1 MEETI
6 SLKEIIQTIRQRL
19 IMIIS
24 ITLAAVAIAA
34 GVSYFVLTPMYSA
47 STQILVNQSTEGEN
61 VFTQNDIRT
70 NVELINTYNVIMTSP
85 RILEPTIDELNLE
98 QGVGTLRNQ
107 VNVSAEGESQ
117 VVTVTVEDAN
127 PASAVEIANT
137 MASVFQ
143 QDIVEIMNVDNV
155 SILSAAEL
163 SDNPSPVS
171 PNPTLNMAIA
181 FVVGLMASVGLAFLL
196 AFLDRTIKTEDDV
209 EEKLGI
215 PVLASISTMNT
226 SDMEESDLSHT
237 RRGKGRETYGA

>member
-143 QDIVEIMNVDNV
+143 QDIIEIMNVDNV